1 MSLIN
6 HGISAHYNGG
16 LAQGGNGVLD
26 WIKKGNQ
33 FAKDHRLVSR
43 AKEISD
49 VTGLSDHLRGS
60 VHGKRLLG
68 LADLAISKGYGRRKP
83 RKSGM
88 GKKRRTRK

>member
-1 MSLIN
+1 MSTIN
-6 HGISAHYNGG
+6 HGISLRYNGG
-16 LAQGGNGVLD
+16 LTQGGNGVMD

-60 VHGKRLLG
+60 IHGKRLLG
-68 LADLAISKGYGRRKP
+68 LADLAISKGYGRRK

-88 GKKRRTRK
+88 GKKRKTKR